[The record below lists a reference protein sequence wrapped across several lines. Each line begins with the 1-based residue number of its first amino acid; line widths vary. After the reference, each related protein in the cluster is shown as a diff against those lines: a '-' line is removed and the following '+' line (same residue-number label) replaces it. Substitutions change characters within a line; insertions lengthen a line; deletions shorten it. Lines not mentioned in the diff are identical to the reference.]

1 MFKISVRESSNCSK
15 MFSFIDENYIYLIDA
30 FDYEADDFIDCE
42 LKVTDLSG
50 NLQTATEKFVVRI
63 LDENDNLPEF
73 DEEIYDFEIF
83 ENIPTG
89 QLIGSVHS
97 CDRDT
102 IGEIFYRLED
112 NSPLEIDLKSGTLK
126 TQTNLDFELG
136 F

>member
-1 MFKISVRESSNCSK
+1 
-15 MFSFIDENYIYLIDA
+15 MFSIIDENYIYLIDA
-30 FDYEADDFIDCE
+30 FDYETEDFIDCE

-50 NLQTATEKFVVRI
+50 NLQTTTETFAVRI
-63 LDENDNLPEF
+63 LDENDNIPEF

-97 CDRDT
+97 YDRDT
-102 IGEIFYRLED
+102 IGEIFYRLEN